1 VFLLWQLLCFRIGNF
16 RVSNM
21 ETHGSVD
28 AGQASEALASVRD
41 VRARVAWSGYPAW
54 YWPTTG
60 AALGA
65 LCFTTLLSGW
75 PAVAVSAGLALLLV
89 MAARAACRAR
99 GVCEGWTRGAMTR
112 REAVVLYGPAAVVIL
127 ANAVIFKV
135 APSSWPWAPA
145 AAAVLMFL
153 LFTGTGLTL
162 STRAARR

>member
-1 VFLLWQLLCFRIGNF
+1 V
-16 RVSNM
+16 

-28 AGQASEALASVRD
+28 AGQASAALASVRD

-65 LCFTTLLSGW
+65 LSFTTLLSGW
-75 PAVAVSAGLALLLV
+75 PAIAISAGLAVLLV
-89 MAARAACRAR
+89 MVARAACRAR
-99 GVCEGWTRGAMTR
+99 GVCEGWTRSAMTG
-112 REAVVLYGPAAVVIL
+112 REVVVLYGPAALLIL
-127 ANAVIFKV
+127 VNAVIFKV

-153 LFTGTGLTL
+153 LFAGTGLML
-162 STRAARR
+162 SARATRR